1 MGNGPSHLLAAALS
15 LAVCCEV
22 SRAVAAEP
30 ESTAPVNADP
40 RDTARTLANRAA
52 DAIAQGE
59 HEQAEELLR
68 QAYVQYP
75 APTIA
80 VLHARTLVYLQRLS
94 TAASV
99 YERASLTSI
108 GPDAPPAFRH
118 AVEQAQKEAKELRPR
133 VPRLQIVVRG
143 QAARN
148 PGLELTLDGRPLS
161 AAQHG
166 RWIWVDPGRRVV
178 RAELNGAV
186 SEQVVRVEERQAI
199 VVDVS
204 EPASERAFY
213 RALTWSSLGLGAAG
227 IATGVISGVVATS
240 AYDQAAKSCPDER
253 CVEGGA
259 GAGELQRFHR
269 YRVVSTVGY
278 AVGAAGLALGGY
290 LLIRSAVDGPALQLE
305 LEQQSARLSFRGTL

>member
-1 MGNGPSHLLAAALS
+1 VACGN
-15 LAVCCEV
+15 V
-22 SRAVAAEP
+22 SRALADEPASTVATPPA
-30 ESTAPVNADP
+30 STVATPPASVDP

-80 VLHARTLVYLQRLS
+80 VLHARTLVHLQRLS

-99 YERASLTSI
+99 YERASLTTL
-108 GPDAPPAFRH
+108 GPEAPPAFRR
-118 AVEQAQKEAKELRPR
+118 AVEQAQTEVKALWPR
-133 VPRLQIVVRG
+133 VPRLQLVVRG

-148 PGLELTLDGRPLS
+148 PALRLTLDGRLLS
-161 AAQHG
+161 VAQHG

-178 RAELNGAV
+178 RAELDGAV
-186 SEQVVRVEERQAI
+186 SEQVVRVEERQSI

-204 EPASERAFY
+204 EPASERTFY
-213 RALTWSSLGLGAAG
+213 RAVTWSSLGIGAAG
-227 IATGVISGVVATS
+227 IATGVVTGVIATS
-240 AYDQAAKSCPDER
+240 AYDRAAKSCPDDR
-253 CVEGGA
+253 CVEGSA
-259 GAGELQRFHR
+259 GARELERFHK

-278 AVGAAGLALGGY
+278 AVGATGLALGGY

-305 LEQQSARLSFRGTL
+305 LEERSARLSYRGTL